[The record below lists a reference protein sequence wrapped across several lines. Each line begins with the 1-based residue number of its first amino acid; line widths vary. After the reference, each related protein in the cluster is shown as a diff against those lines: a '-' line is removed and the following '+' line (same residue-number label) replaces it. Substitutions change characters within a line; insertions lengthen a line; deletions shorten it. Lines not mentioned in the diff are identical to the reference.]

1 MTPMPKTPISQTV
14 VASAAGSWLP
24 GAAGAE
30 LSAFFAREAAT
41 GHRAE
46 STGAEGQGDGQVRDV
61 HRGVAVGLLTG
72 GWGTLCQD
80 GARCSKRNA
89 QQ

>member
-30 LSAFFAREAAT
+30 LSAFFAKPPPAIVQRAPAPRARGMARSETFIAAL
-41 GHRAE
+41 R
-46 STGAEGQGDGQVRDV
+46 
-61 HRGVAVGLLTG
+61 
-72 GWGTLCQD
+72 WGY
-80 GARCSKRNA
+80 
-89 QQ
+89 